1 MNNTHSP
8 NQSFLKECDLHWR
21 HLISMNLRGIFKYKT
36 RFIICIP
43 PQYHRDSYFCKNAG
57 NGHTY
62 DLQISM
68 QKEKEENNPESEKQ
82 R

>member
-1 MNNTHSP
+1 MNVGRI
-8 NQSFLKECDLHWR
+8 LKE
-21 HLISMNLRGIFKYKT
+21 KT
-36 RFIICIP
+36 WFIICIP
-43 PQYHRDSYFCKNAG
+43 PQYPRDSYFCKNAG